1 MVGTIYKLTSP
12 SGKSYIGQTMNISI
26 RRRTFK
32 NLNAYYSGKRM
43 DNAIKKYGPE
53 AFEFTILIQI
63 YDQSRDELR
72 RKLDE
77 LEVYY
82 IEKYD
87 TYRNGYNMTIGGS
100 GTKGCFMTEESRQ
113 KIRLAAL
120 GRIGAMKGKHLSEKS
135 RKMIS
140 DHAKTRTGCK
150 NPFYGKSHSDNTKK
164 RIGDA
169 NSKAVV
175 QLDPCTNSV
184 IAEFSSAKA
193 AGVSLGNPRGNSEII
208 KVCRHY
214 VSPRSKK
221 RYLTALGYKWKYKE
235 SPTTIPKGS
244 TSQANGDGNGG
255 PQ

>member
-87 TYRNGYNMTIGGS
+87 T
-100 GTKGCFMTEESRQ
+100 
-113 KIRLAAL
+113 
-120 GRIGAMKGKHLSEKS
+120 
-135 RKMIS
+135 
-140 DHAKTRTGCK
+140 
-150 NPFYGKSHSDNTKK
+150 
-164 RIGDA
+164 
-169 NSKAVV
+169 
-175 QLDPCTNSV
+175 
-184 IAEFSSAKA
+184 
-193 AGVSLGNPRGNSEII
+193 
-208 KVCRHY
+208 
-214 VSPRSKK
+214 
-221 RYLTALGYKWKYKE
+221 
-235 SPTTIPKGS
+235 
-244 TSQANGDGNGG
+244 
-255 PQ
+255 